1 MPQTEQLA
9 SCSNDS
15 ALHCLEDIELDD
27 GAPLLLRGEPE
38 AACRGPFLH
47 RVVSRYTLMFGEATS
62 DRAAYVHEAGRLLQ
76 LSAPIMAS
84 SFCSFALSLVA
95 VAFIG
100 RVGELELSIVVL
112 ATSLYNVTALA
123 VIVGFVGALET
134 AAGQA
139 FGARNYRACGV
150 ALQRCM
156 LIALLIS
163 AGVAALWVQTEPLL
177 LAIGQDA
184 AIAAGVARFL
194 HLAMPAMAS
203 VGMFESIK
211 RFLQAEG
218 VVAPTTV
225 VSCAAVGLSPL
236 LNWVLIFKLG
246 LGVDGAVL
254 AMDACQL
261 AMLVGLAGYATW
273 RARRLAG
280 SEVQTWHGWSRE
292 ALSGWPAFLRLG
304 VPSAVMT
311 CLEWWAYELLTLA
324 AGWLPNPALH
334 VAAMGVLLNLSGLLY
349 VFPYGLAA
357 ATCVRI
363 STALGA
369 GLPSAARRTA
379 VTAVALT
386 LCTQLCLSAA
396 VAGGRGAWAR
406 TFTDVAEVVETA
418 ALLMPILAV
427 MVVGD
432 GLNTACGGMLRGAG
446 RQGLGA
452 LLMLGSFWGVGIPT
466 AALLAFPVGWGVY
479 GLSWGIA
486 LATTL
491 QGVIMLVML
500 ARFDWRGEARK
511 AQERFACEHG
521 TAGLGSPEPSSAGKP
536 VSELALAERGDS
548 THANLPPT
556 PVGGDAAPAG
566 ALLPGGVGRP
576 LPGRATSSRRMNE

>member
-1 MPQTEQLA
+1 
-9 SCSNDS
+9 
-15 ALHCLEDIELDD
+15 
-27 GAPLLLRGEPE
+27 
-38 AACRGPFLH
+38 
-47 RVVSRYTLMFGEATS
+47 
-62 DRAAYVHEAGRLLQ
+62 
-76 LSAPIMAS
+76 MAS

-203 VGMFESIK
+203 
-211 RFLQAEG
+211 G

-334 VAAMGVLLNLSGLLY
+334 VAAMG
-349 VFPYGLAA
+349 
-357 ATCVRI
+357 
-363 STALGA
+363 
-369 GLPSAARRTA
+369 
-379 VTAVALT
+379 
-386 LCTQLCLSAA
+386 
-396 VAGGRGAWAR
+396 
-406 TFTDVAEVVETA
+406 
-418 ALLMPILAV
+418 
-427 MVVGD
+427 
-432 GLNTACGGMLRGAG
+432 GMLRGAG

-536 VSELALAERGDS
+536 DGQQV
-548 THANLPPT
+548 
-556 PVGGDAAPAG
+556 AG
-566 ALLPGGVGRP
+566 
-576 LPGRATSSRRMNE
+576 E